1 MHQVDLEPAAL
12 KEAGNAGLRQ
22 QSEAVERTFE
32 VLYLDERV
40 RIVPFL
46 PDADSGSQPQLFVFQ
61 REAEEAEEEVEV
73 LL

>member
-12 KEAGNAGLRQ
+12 KVAGNAGLSQ
-22 QSEAVERTFE
+22 QSEAVQRTFE

-40 RIVPFL
+40 RVVRFL

-61 REAEEAEEEVEV
+61 REAEEAEDEMEV